1 MGSTD
6 SMKERQRRNIAF
18 DILRIIAMLMVTM
31 LHITGHGL
39 GGVEIEAFSGVYW
52 IVLIFNTFSL
62 VAVNCFVLISGYFLS
77 QKNVSLKKI
86 VALWFQV
93 WTYSVAIYLVLCAMP
108 GVDVNFSIPALVEC
122 LCPLLSNQY
131 WFFTCYLL
139 LYLFSPVLNRL
150 MDAWDQ
156 QEHQKILIVLIAVF
170 SVIPSINIWGDSF
183 GTNRGYSLVWFSVL
197 YLIAGYIRKYPLR
210 LPVHPA
216 LVYAVP
222 SVVLCALHSA
232 ITAWNPGIRSV
243 QEILTNQTSYNG
255 PLVLCASVGLLIWA
269 QNSSLQPNARITKVI
284 TTSASLTFGV
294 YLLHDH
300 GMIRQ
305 VLWNDWVRLAEV
317 SNNGA
322 AFLLRVIIVLIG
334 IFVCGLA
341 AEFIRQKLMGCFA
354 HILKTENILDWK
366 DRNETTKQ
374 N

>member
-1 MGSTD
+1 MRDRCMGSTD

-39 GGVEIEAFSGVYW
+39 GGVEIEAFSGTYW

-150 MDAWDQ
+150 IAVWDQ
-156 QEHQKILIVLIAVF
+156 QEHQKILIALIAVF

-197 YLIAGYIRKYPLR
+197 YLIAGYIRKYPLH

-222 SVVLCALHSA
+222 SVVLCALYSA
-232 ITAWNPGIRSV
+232 ITAWNPGIGSV

-284 TTSASLTFGV
+284 TTSASLTFGGLSAARPRNNSAGV
-294 YLLHDH
+294 VERLGSLSRSKQQRRSVLTAGDYRTDWDFRVRTFCRIYPAKTD
-300 GMIRQ
+300 GM
-305 VLWNDWVRLAEV
+305 L
-317 SNNGA
+317 
-322 AFLLRVIIVLIG
+322 
-334 IFVCGLA
+334 C
-341 AEFIRQKLMGCFA
+341 
-354 HILKTENILDWK
+354 TYPEN
-366 DRNETTKQ
+366 
-374 N
+374 